1 MVLVLLLGA
10 ERVPPLA
17 EDLGDGAVVLVGMA
31 LVHQR
36 PVPFAEDHEGVHRP
50 AHVILFLGLHQK
62 PETRIYLQAKK
73 FLKKRKNGVNTRR
86 RTRRRRS
93 IGRMP
98 MAANMEHINVDEQM
112 NESTSTKKKTQLP
125 SFIVSLRQFRINEVG
140 RKCRR
145 KHSLFH
151 ETSTEMGY
159 LI

>member
-1 MVLVLLLGA
+1 MGQFVVLVLLLGA

-73 FLKKRKNGVNTRR
+73 FLKKRKNGVDTRR

-112 NESTSTKKKTQLP
+112 NESTSTKKNTIAEFHC
-125 SFIVSLRQFRINEVG
+125 FIETVSNQRG
-140 RKCRR
+140 
-145 KHSLFH
+145 
-151 ETSTEMGY
+151 GP
-159 LI
+159 